1 MDTPGYLK
9 LVPNEKEEARAKT
22 LLGFAKELSQ
32 VTAQKSAV
40 IAGVA
45 SEDDMVDNFNPKES
59 SVDDLVDSCNDL
71 ILKIF
76 TVDYKKFVPF
86 FSPSSRAPLDG
97 HVFLETET
105 DEEINNI
112 INDVV
117 SRLQQFLNE
126 YSKNESE
133 VFVPDRVV
141 FDVKGILGAFSRDL
155 ISALYEGCEEDSVP
169 INSAIWNFF
178 RAYHFNEFKNKDMDL
193 YVNKIFN
200 FIKSKYRDI
209 VPGEVL
215 SDTENPLYKILLEN
229 IEYSFKLRGDSDVLS
244 AYFTK
249 LVFWLNANHKFLT
262 EKYNGDQ
269 SKIKDAVV

>member
-1 MDTPGYLK
+1 
-9 LVPNEKEEARAKT
+9 
-22 LLGFAKELSQ
+22 
-32 VTAQKSAV
+32 
-40 IAGVA
+40 
-45 SEDDMVDNFNPKES
+45 
-59 SVDDLVDSCNDL
+59 
-71 ILKIF
+71 
-76 TVDYKKFVPF
+76 
-86 FSPSSRAPLDG
+86 
-97 HVFLETET
+97 
-105 DEEINNI
+105 
-112 INDVV
+112 
-117 SRLQQFLNE
+117 
-126 YSKNESE
+126 
-133 VFVPDRVV
+133 
-141 FDVKGILGAFSRDL
+141 
-155 ISALYEGCEEDSVP
+155 
-169 INSAIWNFF
+169 
-178 RAYHFNEFKNKDMDL
+178 MDL